1 MSKLDDKFSLS
12 ETPGPERTEVVL
24 AYGGREV
31 AADATPAHDD
41 PHDWGALLGQLVAT
55 AKATSP
61 TVAALS
67 EEQIDKTLFDG
78 MTAALD
84 HFSRYSS
91 PEVARDQRAMRDG
104 FGGIGITLD
113 KSKDEFRITAV
124 APRSPAEL
132 AGIRADDRLVAI
144 DKAPVAGRSQGDVI
158 HALRG
163 PILSSVEIT
172 VYRPGLAQKRNYRL
186 KRELVILPTVTVSQ
200 DSGIAV
206 FQVAGFNQN
215 TTQQIVESLA
225 ARMHPE
231 SWSRAGVPG

>member
-1 MSKLDDKFSLS
+1 MSVVWLRPASALARVGSVVPLVALAACAERQALPNDPTGRLFARGLDEITDLYIAPVSSRRLVLASAARLSKLDDKFSLS

-104 FGGIGITLD
+104 FGGIGVTLD

-132 AGIRADDRLVAI
+132 A
-144 DKAPVAGRSQGDVI
+144 
-158 HALRG
+158 
-163 PILSSVEIT
+163 
-172 VYRPGLAQKRNYRL
+172 
-186 KRELVILPTVTVSQ
+186 
-200 DSGIAV
+200 
-206 FQVAGFNQN
+206 
-215 TTQQIVESLA
+215 
-225 ARMHPE
+225 
-231 SWSRAGVPG
+231 